1 MHESDSA
8 KELGPREWAGLATMQ
23 NQLGLFVANEH
34 EAQRS
39 AIQRRWARP
48 TSERVDDGRCIEGL
62 RIEREATQ
70 GVWRLSCEANDS
82 HFRDGDLVRL
92 SRGDPQF
99 PLADCFVQAVAD
111 GWIELVIH
119 KSLGG
124 DLAVGDR
131 GLCVDESFIDLEKVY
146 QHAIADL
153 GKSTLGREVIL
164 PLLQGT
170 LKPTV
175 DVTEYEE
182 ASAQGLRDGL
192 NDRQAE
198 AVANAMAC
206 DPCWLIQGPPGTG
219 KTRVLAWVVVNMLA
233 QGQRVLVTSF
243 THRAINNLLNAI
255 AVSVPDCRRIG
266 KVAPFRDPLL
276 PSTIEQCERGSDFS
290 FIRDAGGYVIGA
302 TPFALRSSRLRGYD
316 FDTVVIDEASQVTLP
331 LAIMAML
338 AGKRYI
344 LAGDHQQLPPVCV
357 SLPPREAIKLSIFG
371 RLAHRG
377 FDTALSVTHRLNDQ
391 LCQWPSDTFYRC
403 DLSSH
408 PRAAG
413 RRLAVSGGGG
423 DFAEALAPENS
434 LVWLAI
440 PHREC
445 RTYAP
450 EEVTLVAELL
460 EQLRAAGLD
469 WNHMGVVVP
478 YRRQARYLRLRL
490 GSRTPERRP
499 PAELVIDTV
508 ERMQGQERE
517 VVIVSFTT
525 SDEDFALQLK
535 DFLFLPQRLN
545 VAATRA
551 KTKLIL
557 VGSPRLLDLAERHP
571 DDDDL
576 GCFASLLRSAHR
588 IEVPLPHRPEGTTA
602 SEWSNRQNVPKTDYG
617 PPAP

>member
-1 MHESDSA
+1 MHESGFA
-8 KELGPREWAGLATMQ
+8 KDLEAGEWAGLATLQ

-39 AIQRRWARP
+39 AIRRRWSQP
-48 TSERVDDGRCIEGL
+48 TSERVEGGRCIEGL
-62 RIEREATQ
+62 RVEREATK
-70 GVWRLSCEANDS
+70 GVWRLWCEANDS
-82 HFRDGDLVRL
+82 YFREGDLVRV
-92 SRGDPQF
+92 SRGDPQS
-99 PLADCFVQAVAD
+99 PLAECFVQAVAD
-111 GWIELVIH
+111 GWIELMIQ
-119 KSLGG
+119 KSFGG
-124 DLAVGDR
+124 DLVAGDR
-131 GLCVDESFIDLEKVY
+131 GLCVDESFTDLEKFY
-146 QHAIADL
+146 QDAIADL
-153 GKSTLGREVIL
+153 GKTSLGREVIL

-182 ASAQGLRDGL
+182 ASAQGLSDGL

-233 QGQRVLVTSF
+233 QGQRILVTSF

-255 AVSVPDCRRIG
+255 AISVPDCRRIG

-276 PSTIEQCERGSDFS
+276 PGAIEQCERGSKLS
-290 FIRDAGGYVIGA
+290 FIREAGGYVIGA

-338 AGKRYI
+338 TGKRYI

-357 SLPPREAIKLSIFG
+357 SLPPREAVNLSIFG
-371 RLAHRG
+371 RLVHHG

-403 DLSSH
+403 DLISH
-408 PRAAG
+408 PRAAD
-413 RRLAVSGGGG
+413 RRLALSGGGG
-423 DFAEALAPENS
+423 AFAEALAPENS

-440 PHREC
+440 PHRAC
-445 RTYAP
+445 RTYAS
-450 EEVTLVAELL
+450 EEVTLVADLL
-460 EQLRAAGLD
+460 KQIRVAGLD
-469 WNHMGVVVP
+469 WNQVGVVVP
-478 YRRQARYLRLRL
+478 YRRQARFLRRRL
-490 GSRTPERRP
+490 GSQTPEGRP

-525 SDEDFALQLK
+525 SDKDFALELK
-535 DFLFLPQRLN
+535 EFLFLPQRLN
-545 VAATRA
+545 VAVTRA

-557 VGSPRLLDLAERHP
+557 VGSPQLLDLAERHP

-588 IEVPLPHRPEGTTA
+588 IDVPLPHRPEGSTA
-602 SEWSNRQNVPKTDYG
+602 SE
-617 PPAP
+617 